1 MLFLIYF
8 VAQGY
13 KMREINFKKIDEI
26 IDTFYFNLSLKQ
38 NDIVKVIEN
47 IPEIYSESTFLY
59 KKILSKITSLSKE
72 KDLLKLAIF
81 NKQKSNP
88 IRVYTKTEIEDYF
101 VSGDKKI
108 IKLSKKIEKYEGYI
122 MRLDQLFNLLNNM
135 SFITKSFIKIQE
147 KRGKI

>member
-1 MLFLIYF
+1 
-8 VAQGY
+8 
-13 KMREINFKKIDEI
+13 MREINFKKIDEI

-81 NKQKSNP
+81 NKQKNNP
-88 IRVYTKTEIEDYF
+88 IRVYTKTEIEEYF